1 MNMDIM
7 GLDITLIHHIFY
19 FFMTLLFSAFLLH
32 IGTGLL
38 GFEKKKLSRAITV
51 VILGNIV
58 LFALS
63 FYPFGVLLGFVVFLY
78 LIKRFYTV
86 GWIKSFLAFLMSIVV
101 AVVIA
106 LVLFIALGL
115 SISYYL

>member
-1 MNMDIM
+1 MVLTGFDNTI
-7 GLDITLIHHIFY
+7 IHHMFY
-19 FFMTLLFSAFLLH
+19 FLITLLFSAFLLH

-51 VILGNIV
+51 VFLGNIV

-63 FYPFGVLLGFVVFLY
+63 FYRFGILLGFVVFLY
-78 LIKRFYTV
+78 LIKHFYRV
-86 GWIKSFLAFLMSIVV
+86 GWIISFLAFLMSIVV

-106 LVLFIALGL
+106 IVLFIALG
-115 SISYYL
+115 ISTSFYI